1 MPVPIERTPP
11 GCSGSYTWELRVAQ
25 VCGMLQASAGV
36 INCANMWWCLCMLSG
51 FTAQLIR
58 WRNIFTRFQKGLEK
72 QLGLTELLL
81 PTGGCARQENSDV
94 LWGVPWRGMRAFRKV
109 VKAEWWRKAG
119 RGETASMPQAHSQS
133 HELLGRRNFKE
144 KRHRADP

>member
-1 MPVPIERTPP
+1 MEKRIHQIPKGTGEAT
-11 GCSGSYTWELRVAQ
+11 GSDRAP
-25 VCGMLQASAGV
+25 
-36 INCANMWWCLCMLSG
+36 
-51 FTAQLIR
+51 
-58 WRNIFTRFQKGLEK
+58 
-72 QLGLTELLL
+72 

-144 KRHRADP
+144 KRRRADP